1 MGANVQRNRLLL
13 LLATRHSRLAVVRM
27 PLPMATQKP
36 GGEKLIA
43 SNKKAL
49 HDYFVLQKLE
59 AGIELAG
66 TEVKSL
72 RDGRANLKDS
82 YVAFKSG
89 EAFLVGTH
97 ISPYTHGNRENHDPE
112 RTRRLL
118 LHRRE
123 IEKLE
128 TQVVEKGLT
137 VVPLR
142 LYFKGN
148 RVKVELAVV
157 RGKKLYDKRE
167 TEKRREADRETAAAV
182 KTWRA

>member
-1 MGANVQRNRLLL
+1 
-13 LLATRHSRLAVVRM
+13 
-27 PLPMATQKP
+27 MATQKQS
-36 GGEKLIA
+36 GEKLIA

-49 HDYFVLQKLE
+49 HDYFVLQKVE
-59 AGIELAG
+59 AGIELQG

-82 YVAFKSG
+82 YVTFKAG
-89 EAFLVGTH
+89 EAFLFGTH

-118 LHRRE
+118 MHRRE
-123 IEKLE
+123 IDKLE
-128 TQVVEKGLT
+128 EQVTEKGLT

-148 RVKVELAVV
+148 HVKVELAVV

-167 TEKRREADRETAAAV
+167 SEKTREADREAAKAV
-182 KTWRA
+182 KTWRV